1 MSKRTWLA
9 IALAVLMVLTPA
21 AVGRAR
27 GGPAAPGGGTGQAGT
42 GQAGTGSQSTGS
54 PGGAAVAP
62 QKILADAAMLM
73 DGRTGQVL
81 WEKNGRRRMAPASTT
96 KVMTAILAIERG
108 NLDRVTPVSRR
119 AASVAGSS
127 MGLRTGARYT
137 LRELLD
143 GLLLRS
149 GNDAATAIAE
159 QVGGSVEDFVR
170 LMNEKAIDLGAVNTH
185 FENPHGLD
193 SPGHYT
199 TVEDMALMTRYAMRL
214 TLFAEIVGSK
224 ERSVEPED
232 KQGEQLL
239 RNTNRLLWLYTWAD
253 GVKTGTTGR
262 AGKCLVASAT
272 RDGQRLIAVVFRSSD
287 RWQDAIRLLEYGYKN
302 FATVLVAPSGETL
315 EQTRVRGGLDAR
327 VPVVFGEELA
337 VVVPRR
343 QGEPLMVEMQ
353 VEVDATLRAP
363 LYEGQIVGT
372 AYALAGGKVV
382 GHAPLVAGATV
393 LRWTPWGALLRFFRR

>member
-1 MSKRTWLA
+1 MSKHAWVA
-9 IALAVLMVLTPA
+9 AVLAAFLTLSPA
-21 AVGRAR
+21 AAGRAQ
-27 GGPAAPGGGTGQAGT
+27 GGPAAPGSGKGQAGLV
-42 GQAGTGSQSTGS
+42 
-54 PGGAAVAP
+54 PAP
-62 QKILADAAMLM
+62 PKILADAALLM

-108 NLDRVTPVSRR
+108 DLEQVVTVSRR

-127 MGLRTGARYT
+127 MGLRTGNRYT
-137 LRELLD
+137 LSELLQ
-143 GLLLRS
+143 GLLMRS

-214 TLFAEIVGSK
+214 PLFAEIVSSK
-224 ERSVEPED
+224 ERTVEPED
-232 KQGEQLL
+232 RKGQQLL
-239 RNTNRLLWLYTWAD
+239 QNTNRLLWTYTWAD

-287 RWQDAIRLLEYGYKN
+287 RWGDATRLLDYGYKN
-302 FATVLVAPSGETL
+302 FAAVLVAPGGEL
-315 EQTRVRGGLDAR
+315 LSQVQVRGGLGSQ

-343 QGEPLMVEMQ
+343 QGEPLLVEMQ
-353 VEVDATLRAP
+353 VEVDPVLRAP
-363 LYEGQIVGT
+363 LYQGQLVGT
-372 AYALAGGKVV
+372 AYALAEGKVV
-382 GHAPLVAGATV
+382 GHAPLVAGAAV
-393 LRWTPWGALLRFFRR
+393 PRWTPWGALLRLFRR